1 MKNLNIR
8 KTAAI
13 AGIVGVS
20 LLTPFSKSSAD
31 AAINSHEHLYLNIG
45 DKTIVFKECEGYVI
59 AHRKSD
65 HGNTIDCTIYYNDS
79 DYGMA
84 FSANTNDVAI
94 FEVYDEKQI
103 DYIDEFL
110 ESSENTKTYKLNK

>member
-20 LLTPFSKSSAD
+20 LLTPFSKSSTD
-31 AAINSHEHLYLNIG
+31 AAVNSHEHLYLNIG

-59 AHRKSD
+59 AHKMT
-65 HGNTIDCTIYYNDS
+65 GNTMDCTIYYNDS
-79 DYGMA
+79 DDVMS
-84 FSANTNDVAI
+84 FSANENDVTL
-94 FEVYDEKQI
+94 FEVYDEKHI
-103 DYIDEFL
+103 DSIDEFL
-110 ESSENTKTYKLNK
+110 ESSENIKTYKLNK

>member
-20 LLTPFSKSSAD
+20 LLTPFSKSSTD
-31 AAINSHEHLYLNIG
+31 AATNSHEHLYLNIG

-59 AHRKSD
+59 AHKTSD
-65 HGNTIDCTIYYNDS
+65 YGNTIDCTIYYNDS
-79 DYGMA
+79 DDVMT
-84 FSANTNDVAI
+84 FSANKNDVAI
-94 FEVYDEKQI
+94 FEVDDEKYI
-103 DYIDEFL
+103 DSIDEFL
-110 ESSENTKTYKLNK
+110 ESSENIKTYKLNK